1 VVREFRFRAAALPL
15 VRRGFTFRRHP
26 ALNPIPALP
35 AKDVAAA
42 SSALPV
48 KDLAAAIQSGG
59 AGKHFK
65 RNLIL
70 GLLLLAGAGGGWFW
84 WSRSQRI
91 AHQLPAFVTE
101 TLQRGEIHLIITA
114 TGTLEP
120 TNEVT
125 VGSELSGIT
134 LEVNADINDRVGKGQ
149 PLAKLD
155 TSRLTQQTESSR
167 ANVRAAQA
175 KVEQSQATVRESAA
189 NLSRQLNLRR
199 LSKGMAT
206 SKSDLD
212 MATASADRAGADLLN
227 AEAEVGTA
235 QAQVKINEN
244 DLTKAVIKSPI
255 EGVVLTRNLEPGQT
269 VVASFTA
276 PQLFIIAESLEKM
289 KLNVA
294 IAEADIG
301 RVAKGQDS
309 TFTVDAWPDRSYTA
323 KVSRV
328 AYGSEVKDNVV
339 TYLAE
344 LEVSNVD
351 LSLRPG
357 MTATADIAVA
367 DATDIF
373 VVPAAALR
381 FTPANPAAVST
392 AKKSLLQNIIPMPGR
407 GSKRPSLEEAGEP
420 SSAGHRVWV
429 LRDGRPVAIAV
440 TVGLSDGRH
449 TGVTGPGLA
458 EGLEIIIRAN
468 SPVP

>member
-1 VVREFRFRAAALPL
+1 
-15 VRRGFTFRRHP
+15 
-26 ALNPIPALP
+26 
-35 AKDVAAA
+35 
-42 SSALPV
+42 
-48 KDLAAAIQSGG
+48 LAAVGG
-59 AGKHFK
+59 S
-65 RNLIL
+65 
-70 GLLLLAGAGGGWFW
+70 WFW
-84 WSRSQRI
+84 WQRSQRRQ
-91 AHQLPAFVTE
+91 HQLPPFVTVK
-101 TLQRGEIHLIITA
+101 LARGEVHLVITA
-114 TGTLEP
+114 TGTLDP

-134 LEVNADINDRVGKGQ
+134 LEVNADINDRVTKGQ

-175 KVEQSQATVRESAA
+175 KVEQIEATVRESIA
-189 NLSRQLNLRR
+189 NLARQQNLRK
-199 LSKGMAT
+199 LSNGMAT
-206 SKSDLD
+206 TKSDLD
-212 MATASADRAGADLLN
+212 TAVAAADRAKADLLS

-255 EGVVLTRNLEPGQT
+255 DGVVLTRNLEPGQT
-269 VVASFTA
+269 VVVSFTA

-301 RVAKGQDS
+301 RVAMGQAS
-309 TFTVDAWPDRSYTA
+309 TFTVDAWPDRSYIA

-357 MTATADIAVA
+357 MTATADIPVA
-367 DATDIF
+367 EARDIF
-373 VVPAAALR
+373 IAQAAALR
-381 FTPANPAAVST
+381 FTPANAVAAT
-392 AKKSLLQNIIPMPGR
+392 AKKPFLLNIIPMPGR
-407 GSKRPSLEEAGEP
+407 GSKRPTVADEENPVSE
-420 SSAGHRVWV
+420 GHRIWV
-429 LRDGRPVAIAV
+429 LRDGTPEAIPVTI
-440 TVGLSDGRH
+440 GLSDGRH
-449 TGVTGPGLA
+449 TGVTG
-458 EGLEIIIRAN
+458 EGLVENLNIIIRAN
-468 SPVP
+468 APAS